1 MSVWCSVN
9 AILIYMFMTSHF
21 DNLSIFMKIIVSIIY
36 VILFFGGMI
45 YDSKT
50 QDRII
55 KLEREIEKLK
65 ENLSNKN
72 NDFNLKV

>member
-1 MSVWCSVN
+1 MSVWCSVS
-9 AILIYMFMTSHF
+9 AVLIFMFMESHF

-50 QDRII
+50 QDRIV
-55 KLEREIEKLK
+55 KLKREIEKLK
-65 ENLSNKN
+65 ENSSNIK
-72 NDFNLKV
+72 

>member
-9 AILIYMFMTSHF
+9 AVLIFMFMESHF
-21 DNLSIFMKIIVSIIY
+21 DNLSIFMKIIVSIMY

-45 YDSKT
+45 CDSKT
-50 QDRII
+50 QDRIV

-65 ENLSNKN
+65 ENSSNIK
-72 NDFNLKV
+72 